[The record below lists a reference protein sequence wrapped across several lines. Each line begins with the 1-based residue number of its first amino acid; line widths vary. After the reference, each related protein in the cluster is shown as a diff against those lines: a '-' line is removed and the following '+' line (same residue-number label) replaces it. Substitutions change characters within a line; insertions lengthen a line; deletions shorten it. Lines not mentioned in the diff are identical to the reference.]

1 VRQAGQPTVA
11 DREPAPDAAVNPHW
25 VMAIASLIFFFPL
38 GIPAV
43 ILAQRT
49 RASLRTS
56 DLATAQ
62 KSAKIVRILFWIVVA
77 IYVLVALSRA

>member
-1 VRQAGQPTVA
+1 
-11 DREPAPDAAVNPHW
+11 
-25 VMAIASLIFFFPL
+25 MAIVSLIFFFPL

-49 RASLRTS
+49 RVSMETGELE
-56 DLATAQ
+56 TAR

-77 IYVLVALSRA
+77 IYVIGALSRL